1 MSSRREFLK
10 GVAGGLATVSGG
22 VLVPR
27 FAFAADKFNLAQQI
41 LPDGDIAESILAS
54 LPGKK
59 PLIKRTFRAPNY
71 ETPVSYFNEM
81 FTPNDA
87 FFVRWHL
94 SGIPDKLSAQ
104 DWRLKIGGDALQSP
118 TELTLDDLKKNYEHV
133 EVAAVC
139 QCSGNRRGFF
149 QPHVAGVEWG
159 YGAMGNARWTGV
171 RLKDVLNKAGIKKEA
186 LEVTL
191 NGAEAGVIDKTPDF
205 IKSLPMWKALDENTI
220 LAWEM
225 NGAPLPYLNGFPVRL
240 IVPGWTAT
248 YWTKMITELNV
259 VSKPWDGF
267 WMRVAYRIPI
277 GKFPEVDRFVSQ
289 ERPTD
294 TMTPITEMVVNSLMT
309 NIKEGQRFRHGQAI
323 EVKGIAWDSGRGIQL
338 VEIST
343 DGGYTWR
350 DATLGKDYGN
360 YSWRQFSYRFQ
371 PRKKGKYDIMARAS
385 NRAGSTQTFG
395 LIWNPAGYHHN
406 IVQKITVEVA

>member
-10 GVAGGLATVSGG
+10 GVVGGMAAVGG
-22 VLVPR
+22 SILVPR
-27 FAFAADKFNLAQQI
+27 AFAEDRFNI
-41 LPDGDIAESILAS
+41 PPISLPDGDVAGSMLAS

-71 ETPVSYFNEM
+71 ETPVKYFNEM

-94 SGIPDKLSAQ
+94 SGIPEKLTAK
-104 DWRLKIGGDALQSP
+104 DWRLKIGGDSAQGP
-118 TELTLDDLKKNYEHV
+118 MELTLDDLQKNYEHV

-139 QCSGNRRGFF
+139 LCSGNRRGMFM
-149 QPHVAGVEWG
+149 PHVAGVEWG
-159 YGAMGNARWTGV
+159 YGAMGNARWKGV

-191 NGAEAGVIDKTPDF
+191 NGAESGALEQTPDF

-225 NGAPLPYLNGFPVRL
+225 NGEPLPYLNGFPVRL

-248 YWTKMITELNV
+248 YWTKMVTEINI

-267 WMRVAYRIPI
+267 WMRTAYRIPI

-289 ERPTD
+289 ERTTD
-294 TMTPITEMVVNSLMT
+294 TMTPITEVVVNSLMT
-309 NIKEGQRFRHGQAI
+309 NISDGEKFKHGQAI
-323 EVKGIAWDSGRGIQL
+323 EVKGIAWDSGRGIKL

-350 DATLGKDYGN
+350 DAKLEKDYGN
-360 YSWRQFSYRFQ
+360 YSWRQFSFRFE
-371 PRKKGKYDIMARAS
+371 PPKKGKYDIMARAS
-385 NRAGSTQTFG
+385 NRIGSTQTFE

-406 IVQKITVEVA
+406 IVQKIAVEVV

>member
-1 MSSRREFLK
+1 MSSRREFLR
-10 GVAGGLATVSGG
+10 GVAGGLTMAGSG

-27 FAFAADKFNLAQQI
+27 FAFAADKFNLAQPT
-41 LPDGDIAESILAS
+41 LPDGDIAESILAT

-71 ETPVSYFNEM
+71 ETPVAYFNEM

-94 SGIPDKLSAQ
+94 SGIPEKLSAQ
-104 DWRLKIGGDALQSP
+104 EWRLTIGGDALQNP
-118 TELTLDDLKKNYEHV
+118 IALTLDDLKKNYEQV
-133 EVAAVC
+133 EIAAIC

-159 YGAMGNARWTGV
+159 YGAMGNARWKGV

-225 NGAPLPYLNGFPVRL
+225 NGEPLPYLNGFPVRL

-248 YWTKMITELNV
+248 YWTKMITEINV

-294 TMTPITEMVVNSLMT
+294 TMTPITEVVVNSLMT
-309 NIKEGQRFRHGQAI
+309 NIQDGQRFKHGQPI
-323 EVKGIAWDSGRGIQL
+323 EVKGIAWDSGRGIKL

-350 DATLGKDYGN
+350 DAELEKDYGN
-360 YSWRQFSYRFQ
+360 YSWRQFSYRFKPQ
-371 PRKKGKYDIMARAS
+371 KKGSYDIMARAT
-385 NRAGSTQTFG
+385 NRVGSTQTFD

-406 IVQKITVEVA
+406 IVQKVTVAVV

>member
-1 MSSRREFLK
+1 MCSTRP
-10 GVAGGLATVSGG
+10 GLS
-22 VLVPR
+22 
-27 FAFAADKFNLAQQI
+27 
-41 LPDGDIAESILAS
+41 
-54 LPGKK
+54 
-59 PLIKRTFRAPNY
+59 
-71 ETPVSYFNEM
+71 
-81 FTPNDA
+81 
-87 FFVRWHL
+87 
-94 SGIPDKLSAQ
+94 
-104 DWRLKIGGDALQSP
+104 
-118 TELTLDDLKKNYEHV
+118 
-133 EVAAVC
+133 
-139 QCSGNRRGFF
+139 
-149 QPHVAGVEWG
+149 
-159 YGAMGNARWTGV
+159 
-171 RLKDVLNKAGIKKEA
+171 KEA

-225 NGAPLPYLNGFPVRL
+225 NGEPLPYLNGFPVRL

-248 YWTKMITELNV
+248 YWTKMITEINV

-294 TMTPITEMVVNSLMT
+294 TMTPITEVVVNSLMT
-309 NIKEGQRFRHGQAI
+309 NIQDGQRFKHGQPI
-323 EVKGIAWDSGRGIQL
+323 EVKGIAWDSGRGIKL

-350 DATLGKDYGN
+350 DAKLEKDYGN
-360 YSWRQFSYRFQ
+360 YSWRQFSYRFKPQ
-371 PRKKGKYDIMARAS
+371 KKGSYDIMARAT
-385 NRAGSTQTFG
+385 NRVGSTQTFD

-406 IVQKITVEVA
+406 IVQKVTVAVV